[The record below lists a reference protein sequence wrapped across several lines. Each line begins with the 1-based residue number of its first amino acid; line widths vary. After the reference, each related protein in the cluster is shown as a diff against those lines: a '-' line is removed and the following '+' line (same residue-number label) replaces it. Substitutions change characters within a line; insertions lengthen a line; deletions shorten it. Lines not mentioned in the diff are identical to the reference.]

1 MVLCAFPF
9 IFMGCLGCANAHD
22 WAQVVYYAPFVVVF
36 QFGWAATQISH
47 LSLIPT
53 ITQDPNDRTEL
64 NAIRYGFTVMS
75 NVTVYLVTWL
85 VLGLD
90 TSSEGREAGIG
101 PEDATKFRASYMLG
115 TVVGASAAVGLRFG
129 QGTLYVNYLLY
140 VVAML
145 LGAGGSVMLVTSL
158 SITADFI
165 GPNVESG
172 AFVYGSM
179 SFTDKLSNGIAVVLI
194 QNLNPCM

>member
-1 MVLCAFPF
+1 MH
-9 IFMGCLGCANAHD
+9 IFKH
-22 WAQVVYYAPFVVVF
+22 
-36 QFGWAATQISH
+36 I
-47 LSLIPT
+47 
-53 ITQDPNDRTEL
+53 
-64 NAIRYGFTVMS
+64 
-75 NVTVYLVTWL
+75 YLL
-85 VLGLD
+85 HQ
-90 TSSEGREAGIG
+90 
-101 PEDATKFRASYMLG
+101 ASYMLG
-115 TVVGASAAVGLRFG
+115 TLVGGAAAIGLRFG
-129 QGTLYVNYLLY
+129 QGPMYVSYFLY
-140 VVAML
+140 VVAAL